1 MELLGSKIHIVSVL
15 IDVALGLQEWLCVK
29 YLRVAVSSI
38 PKHREGKI
46 RGASPRE
53 ESLQVST
60 EWMEREI
67 IPETQWP
74 EGRITGDKIATGK
87 GYFKCTNLP
96 MHQVAEIM
104 NLILAISCS
113 SQLGAPLVVQS
124 RPLLGS
130 QLKQGTTGRGKT
142 VCIRNSFFLQL
153 TSQPEGLNF
162 LCGGQL

>member
-1 MELLGSKIHIVSVL
+1 
-15 IDVALGLQEWLCVK
+15 
-29 YLRVAVSSI
+29 
-38 PKHREGKI
+38 
-46 RGASPRE
+46 
-53 ESLQVST
+53 
-60 EWMEREI
+60 
-67 IPETQWP
+67 
-74 EGRITGDKIATGK
+74 
-87 GYFKCTNLP
+87 

-153 TSQPEGLNF
+153 TSQPEGRRERAQ
-162 LCGGQL
+162 GQ